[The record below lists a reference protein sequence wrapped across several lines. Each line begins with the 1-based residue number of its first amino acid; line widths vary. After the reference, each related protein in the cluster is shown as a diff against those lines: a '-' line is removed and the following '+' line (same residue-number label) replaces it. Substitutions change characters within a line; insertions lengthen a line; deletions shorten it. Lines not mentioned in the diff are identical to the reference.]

1 MLTKRQNMLETIRGG
16 KPDRFV
22 NQFEAIEFIWAT
34 PYNKNYPGFPQPGTE
49 LVNAWGV
56 TIRFQENT
64 PGPFPVHDDEHRV
77 LKDVAKWRETV
88 KIPKLDF
95 PKSDWDECRAEVDKI
110 DRTEKFAAALMAPGV
125 FDQLHFLMGMED
137 CFLSFYNEPDALK
150 ELIAAI
156 TDWELEY
163 ARLLCENLHP
173 DMIFHHD
180 DWGSHRSTFL
190 SPEMFDEFIFPSYKK
205 IYGYCKSH
213 GVELVVHHSDSY
225 AATLVPYMIDMGIDV
240 FQGCV
245 DTNDVPELIRKY
257 GEKISFMGAINNGV
271 VDVPFWTDDLI
282 AKYVEKTCRDCGT
295 RYFIPCC
302 TAGGPASS
310 YPGVYDAVTREID
323 RMSKIMF

>member
-180 DWGSHRSTFL
+180 DW
-190 SPEMFDEFIFPSYKK
+190 
-205 IYGYCKSH
+205 
-213 GVELVVHHSDSY
+213 
-225 AATLVPYMIDMGIDV
+225 AATARRSSP
-240 FQGCV
+240 
-245 DTNDVPELIRKY
+245 RKCSTSSSSRRT
-257 GEKISFMGAINNGV
+257 K
-271 VDVPFWTDDLI
+271 
-282 AKYVEKTCRDCGT
+282 KYTVTVNRTAWNLWFTTATLT
-295 RYFIPCC
+295 RRRLCL
-302 TAGGPASS
+302 T
-310 YPGVYDAVTREID
+310 
-323 RMSKIMF
+323 